1 MNNQD
6 AVRAP
11 FLRVTAPNVAD
22 AVRSAGG
29 LMFDRARLGWRVIV
43 SVSEDQDTR
52 ALRVLGAE
60 VDQPTDDP
68 LPASSR
74 PADSR
79 DGPTALTAESTEVTV
94 WGAALPVDNDSSVVS
109 YRLSRAAQV
118 FKAQALIAAGLA
130 ESVEPTETFST
141 PCPPHLIASDLTV
154 AG

>member
-29 LMFDRARLGWRVIV
+29 LMFDRARLGWRVLV
-43 SVSEDQDTR
+43 SVSENRDEDAR

-60 VDQPTDDP
+60 VDDQTADP
-68 LPASSR
+68 LPADTH
-74 PADSR
+74 PAV
-79 DGPTALTAESTEVTV
+79 LNAESTEVTV
-94 WGAALPVDNDSSVVS
+94 WGAALPIDNDSSVVS

-118 FKAQALIAAGLA
+118 FKVHELIAAGLA
-130 ESVEPTETFST
+130 ESVEPTETFWT
-141 PCPPHLIASDLTV
+141 ACPPHVIAADLTV